1 MRHPSHPMRDRI
13 RITPHVYFLVSA
25 AALVALTLIV
35 FTGAAVRVTGSG
47 LGCPSWPNCYANGRL
62 VAETNSHALIEFGNR
77 SLTSFVA
84 LVAVAAGLLA
94 FFRRPFRRDLAI
106 LGVLLPLG
114 VVMQAVL
121 GGLTVVYGLA
131 PGGGM
136 GHYGVSLLIPLAP
149 GAPAPRARPPH
160 GPGEPRPPRP
170 PAPRAGGGLAGRPGP
185 GYGRGGRRPA
195 DIATAR
201 GVWAMFAVGAVT
213 IFIGTAATAA
223 GPHAGGSGT
232 GDIVNRL
239 SFEGADTL
247 RWLVNRHGW
256 FATALGLLAVG
267 TWWLAR
273 RRGADHELRVRLTRI
288 CLLMALQG
296 VIGIGQYRLHLPAE
310 IVWVHVATATLLWV
324 GIVLAAMQVGSP
336 LHEPAAETAEAAL
349 GTARAPAPAARP

>member
-1 MRHPSHPMRDRI
+1 MRERFAIGPR
-13 RITPHVYFLVSA
+13 TYFLVSA
-25 AALVALTLIV
+25 VALGALTLIV

-47 LGCPSWPNCYANGRL
+47 LGCPSWPNCYDNGRL

-77 SLTSFVA
+77 TLTSFVGLA
-84 LVAVAAGLLA
+84 AGAAGLMA

-114 VVMQAVL
+114 VMMQAVL

-131 PGGGM
+131 PGWVM
-136 GHYGVSLLIPLAP
+136 GHYGLSMLILVAAGALAW
-149 GAPAPRARPPH
+149 RARPAF
-160 GPGEPRPPRP
+160 GTETEPV
-170 PAPRAGGGLAGRPGP
+170 ADVATTRA
-185 GYGRGGRRPA
+185 
-195 DIATAR
+195 
-201 GVWAMFAVGAVT
+201 VWAMFVLGALT
-213 IFIGTAATAA
+213 IFLGTAATAA

-239 SFEGADTL
+239 SFRGADTL
-247 RWLVNRHGW
+247 SWLVDRHGW
-256 FATALGLLAVG
+256 FASALGLLAVA

-273 RRGADHELRVRLTRI
+273 RRDADTHLRLRLTRI

-296 VIGIGQYRLHLPAE
+296 VIGIVQYRLKLPAE

-336 LHEPAAETAEAAL
+336 LREPVEQTAEAADAAL
-349 GTARAPAPAARP
+349 SPGGAPASAVRS